1 MIAVSARDLWW
12 YREETC
18 HCAAGEIRSACARV
32 DQCTGAWFDD
42 LSFFS
47 GEFAGDRLLT
57 DGHLAIRL
65 TYVTEWQNVPTS
77 IRQLHSAAEISL
89 EEWLTADPLVAVVPD
104 RLFAAHLLDP
114 LEKAG
119 FRVRPLDRVSNV
131 HGVCVPD
138 RGWHVAG
145 LLNPLPRS
153 AEPSESARAVTA

>member
-1 MIAVSARDLWW
+1 MITVSARELWW
-12 YREETC
+12 YRREGC
-18 HCAAGEIRSACARV
+18 HCGRSRPADCSLR
-32 DQCTGAWFDD
+32 DECSGYWFDD

-57 DGHLAIRL
+57 DGHLAIRVP
-65 TYVTEWQNVPTS
+65 YVTEWQNVPTS

-89 EEWLTADPLVAVVPD
+89 GEWLVADPMVAVVPE

-131 HGVCVPD
+131 HGVCVPEL
-138 RGWHVAG
+138 GWRVAG
-145 LLNPLPRS
+145 LLNPLPRA